1 MVEVIGVKFKK
12 TGKIYYFDPDGI
24 QYKSGD
30 QVMVETSRGVE
41 ISQVQMENRQVEE
54 NQIVQPLRKVLR
66 RATREDLDTIERNCA
81 RAREAFE
88 ICEKKIAA
96 HGLEMKLI
104 DAEYAF
110 DGTKLL
116 FYFTADGR
124 VDFRDLV
131 KDLASVFRM
140 RIELRQI
147 GVRDEA
153 KLYGGIGVCGRPLC
167 CAQFLGDFHPV
178 SIKMAKEQGLSL
190 NPTKM
195 SGNCSRLMCCLKY
208 EQEAYEDLIK
218 HTPKVDSVVET
229 PAGIGTISEI
239 YLLKQRCKVR
249 FDRPGE
255 MPKVF
260 SLSECR
266 VIKPSNRESPAMHT
280 QE

>member
-12 TGKIYYFDPDGI
+12 TGKIYYFDPEGV
-24 QYKSGD
+24 QYKNGD

-41 ISQVQMENRQVEE
+41 ISQVQMENRQVEDS
-54 NQIVQPLRKVLR
+54 QIVQPLRRALR
-66 RATREDLDTIERNCA
+66 RATREDIDTIERNRI

-131 KDLASVFRM
+131 KDLASVFRT

-208 EQEAYEDLIK
+208 EQEAYEDLVK
-218 HTPKVDSVVET
+218 HTPKVDSIVET
-229 PAGIGTISEI
+229 PAGVGTISEI

-260 SLSECR
+260 ALSECR
-266 VIKPSNRESPAMHT
+266 VIKPSNRELPSVKIPD
-280 QE
+280 

>member
-12 TGKIYYFDPDGI
+12 AGKIYYFDPDGV
-24 QYKSGD
+24 QYKAGE
-30 QVMVETSRGVE
+30 QAIVETSRGIE
-41 ISQVQMENRQVEE
+41 ISQVHMENRQVEDD
-54 NQIVQPLRKVLR
+54 QIVQPLRKALR
-66 RATREDLDTIERNCA
+66 PATQEDLDMIERNRV

-167 CAQFLGDFHPV
+167 CSQFLGDFHPV

-190 NPTKM
+190 NPAKM

-208 EQEAYEDLIK
+208 EQEAYEDLVK

-229 PAGIGTISEI
+229 PAGVGTISEI

-255 MPKVF
+255 MPKIF
-260 SLSECR
+260 PLSECR
-266 VIKPSNRESPAMHT
+266 IIKSSNRELPT
-280 QE
+280 INIPD

>member
-12 TGKIYYFDPDGI
+12 TGKIYYFDPDGV
-24 QYKSGD
+24 QYKNGD

-41 ISQVQMENRQVEE
+41 ISQVQMENRQVEDS
-54 NQIVQPLRKVLR
+54 QIVQPLR
-66 RATREDLDTIERNCA
+66 RAIRLATKEDLDTIERNSI

-208 EQEAYEDLIK
+208 EQEAYDDLLK
-218 HTPKVDSVVET
+218 HTPKVDSIVET
-229 PAGIGTISEI
+229 PAGVGTISEI

-260 SLSECR
+260 ALSECR
-266 VIKPSNRESPAMHT
+266 VIKPSNREQTSAKIPD
-280 QE
+280 

>member
-266 VIKPSNRESPAMHT
+266 VIKPSNRESPAMHI

>member
-12 TGKIYYFDPDGI
+12 AGKIYYFDPDGT
-24 QYKSGD
+24 QYKVGE
-30 QVMVETSRGVE
+30 QAVVETSRGIE
-41 ISQVQMENRQVEE
+41 ISQVHMENRQVEDD
-54 NQIVQPLRKVLR
+54 QIVQPLRKALR
-66 RATREDLDTIERNCA
+66 PATQEDLDMIERNRV

-167 CAQFLGDFHPV
+167 CSQFLGDFHPV

-190 NPTKM
+190 NPAKM

-208 EQEAYEDLIK
+208 EQEAYEDLVK

-229 PAGIGTISEI
+229 PAGVGTISEI

-255 MPKVF
+255 MPKIF
-260 SLSECR
+260 PLSECR
-266 VIKPSNRESPAMHT
+266 VIKSSNRELPT
-280 QE
+280 INIPD

>member
-12 TGKIYYFDPDGI
+12 TGKIYYFDPEGV
-24 QYKSGD
+24 QYKNGD

-41 ISQVQMENRQVEE
+41 ISQVQMENRQVEDS
-54 NQIVQPLRKVLR
+54 QIVQPLRRALR
-66 RATREDLDTIERNCA
+66 RATREDLDTIERNRI

-208 EQEAYEDLIK
+208 EQEAYEDLVK
-218 HTPKVDSVVET
+218 HTPKVDSIVET
-229 PAGIGTISEI
+229 PAGVGTISEI

-260 SLSECR
+260 ALSECR
-266 VIKPSNRESPAMHT
+266 VIKPSNRELPSVKIPD
-280 QE
+280 

>member
-12 TGKIYYFDPDGI
+12 TGKIYYFDPDNTA
-24 QYKSGD
+24 YECGD
-30 QVMVETSRGVE
+30 SVLVETSRGVE
-41 ISQVQMENRQVEE
+41 IASVQQANHEVEDSE
-54 NQIVQPLRKVLR
+54 IIQPLRKAMR
-66 RATREDLDTIERNCA
+66 RATEEDLATIERNIA
-81 RAREAFE
+81 RAKDAFV

-96 HGLEMKLI
+96 HGLDMKLI

-110 DGTKLL
+110 DGSKLL

-124 VDFRDLV
+124 VDFRELV

-153 KLYGGIGVCGRPLC
+153 KLYGGIGICGRPLC
-167 CAQFLGDFHPV
+167 CSQFLGDFHPV

-208 EQEAYEDLIK
+208 EQDAYDDLLK
-218 HTPKVDSVVET
+218 NTPKLDSVVET
-229 PAGIGTISEI
+229 PAGVGTICEL

-249 FDRPGE
+249 FDKPGE
-255 MPKVF
+255 MPKIF

-266 VIKPSNRESPAMHT
+266 VIRASNREMPNPT
-280 QE
+280 Y